1 MKKLA
6 IPALILALLV
16 VVGGWLWQSGWLG
29 GGSKGYTAYVPADTV
44 LYFGGTTNPEVSK
57 RMSDYPIGALDP
69 AQLAELFDRM
79 EQRAGDDAPG
89 MELLRA
95 FLLDFSA
102 HSATYGELFAHYG
115 FDLDAEQAIYMHG
128 LYPVM
133 RMPIADTAAFEAF
146 WAGLS
151 EESGVSPVEEVREGV
166 NLQRWPLGRIGGQG
180 SIELV
185 VAMQE
190 SLATITL
197 FSSTDSE
204 LSQLERIGLRQPES
218 SLADSGELPA
228 LIEAQGF
235 SNDFA
240 GFIHI
245 QRLAEGLLGAKANGL
260 SRDIDALASSLGETS
275 PIGRD
280 LSPVCRNEF
289 AGLASGVPRML
300 FGYQSVGVEG
310 DTVGIKA
317 RSLLEISSA
326 EVVGPLMD
334 LRGHLPGQIDGEQM
348 LGLALAT
355 NMDTL
360 VPTLTKLWREAGK
373 LSFSCPQLQ
382 QAQRQMMATSPAPLG
397 VVTGMAQGIKGVAL
411 SLYDIRFSEAS
422 GLPESVDLLLSL
434 ATENPELLLSLF
446 NTTVVPQSGGRVAEL
461 PLNGDLTEV
470 DLGFLSPGL
479 KATLGLEGQHLV
491 VYSGEQGA
499 RAAKALAGEPLD
511 SNGLMAV
518 SIDYSRIG
526 QWFSTLPNAL
536 LSQVAGATD
545 EFCLMQARVRKA
557 MISQPMRMRYRADM
571 ESGGLSAQTDL
582 EMLPVNHAVPEADEL
597 IGRYELRDLN
607 QNCGQPPMIGHEEIN
622 ADGTGFYTEYDA
634 TGQCETLRYNYRWT
648 KVGDQLRFDVQGGE
662 YRDACNQEWGA
673 MDAHAAQCEILASD
687 GGFDC
692 IYTDDEGEGLYRY
705 RRVN

>member
-6 IPALILALLV
+6 IPALILVLV
-16 VVGGWLWQSGWLG
+16 IGVGAWLWQSGLLG
-29 GGSKGYTAYVPADTV
+29 GGGKGYTAYVPADTV
-44 LYFGGTTNPEVSK
+44 LYFGGKTNPEVTK
-57 RMSDYPIGALDP
+57 RMSDYPIGAIDP
-69 AQLAELFDRM
+69 EQLTELFDRM
-79 EQRAGDDAPG
+79 GQRADENAPG
-89 MELLRA
+89 MKLLQA

-133 RMPIADTAAFEAF
+133 RMPIADKPAFEAF

-151 EESGVSPVEEVREGV
+151 KESGVMPTEEVREGV
-166 NLQRWPLGRIGGQG
+166 SLKRWPLGRIGGQG

-197 FSSTDSE
+197 FSSIDSE
-204 LSQLERIGLRQPES
+204 PAQLERIGLREPES
-218 SLADSGELPA
+218 SLADSGELAA
-228 LIEAQGF
+228 LIKAQGF
-235 SNDFA
+235 SKEFA

-245 QRLAEGLLGAKANGL
+245 QRLAEGLLSAKQNGL
-260 SRDIDALASSLGETS
+260 ARDLDALAGSLGETN
-275 PIGRD
+275 PIGRE
-280 LSPVCRNEF
+280 LSPVCRNEI
-289 AGLASGVPRML
+289 AGLASGMPRML
-300 FGYQSVGVEG
+300 FGYQGVGVDG
-310 DTVGIKA
+310 DSVSIEA

-334 LRGHLPGQIDGEQM
+334 LRGHLPGHVAGDQM
-348 LGLALAT
+348 LGLALAA

-373 LSFSCPQLQ
+373 LSFNCPQLQ
-382 QAQRQMMATSPAPLG
+382 QAQQQMMATSPAPLG

-411 SLYDIRFSEAS
+411 SLYDVRFSDAS
-422 GLPESVDLLLSL
+422 GMPESLDFLLSL
-434 ATENPELLLSLF
+434 ATENPELVLSLF
-446 NTTVVPQSGGRVAEL
+446 NTTVVPQSGGRVPEL
-461 PLNGDLTEV
+461 PLNGELTDV

-479 KATLGLEGQHLV
+479 KATLGLQGQHLV
-491 VYSGEQGA
+491 IYSGEQGA
-499 RAAKALAGEPLD
+499 KAAKALAGETLE
-511 SNGLMAV
+511 SNGLMAM
-518 SIDYSRIG
+518 SIDYTRIG
-526 QWFSTLPNAL
+526 QWISAMPNSM

-545 EFCLMQARVRKA
+545 EFCLAQARTRKA
-557 MISQPMRMRYRADM
+557 LMTQPMRMTYRMDM
-571 ESGGLSAQTDL
+571 EAGGLSAQTHL
-582 EMLPVNHAVPEADEL
+582 EMLPVSRSIPEVDQL

-607 QNCGQPPMIGHEEIN
+607 QNCGQPPMIGHEEIK

-634 TGQCETLRYNYRWT
+634 TGQCETLRYSYRWT
-648 KVGDQLRFDVQGGE
+648 KVGDLLRFDVQGGE
-662 YRDACNQEWGA
+662 YRDGCNQEWGA

-705 RRVN
+705 QRMN